1 VLHATIRR
9 VRAAPTLLC
18 LLLSAS
24 AFAAGHRQRAQAAES
39 TGHAAQA
46 AREYE
51 EAYQEEG
58 APELLYRLGLV
69 RRRLK
74 QYELSKEAFRG
85 YLRAAPEGELREE
98 VTRQL
103 AELNVLIEEQHRKVP
118 DEEHATVRRRKAAG
132 TARRVAGAGAGATA
146 SSTATATATPTPTPT
161 ATPTATS
168 TSTSTSTPTST
179 STSTTTATTTAT
191 PTATATT
198 TATTIATPTTTATTT
213 VTPALPTAAPAAAV
227 GGKVHGTQ
235 EGTHAPR
242 SRRARAAPWIAA
254 GAGAL
259 AVGGAALWW
268 DGQRISDDLHARF
281 AAGELDAADGPRY
294 ARARRESIAGRA
306 LVAGAAA
313 LGAIAVALWW

>member
-1 VLHATIRR
+1 MLHASIRE

-51 EAYQEEG
+51 EAYREEG

-118 DEEHATVRRRKAAG
+118 DEEHEKAPPAKKKKKAPRPEPGPPRRGPSAT
-132 TARRVAGAGAGATA
+132 AGAGAGAGA
-146 SSTATATATPTPTPT
+146 AKQSSKANE
-161 ATPTATS
+161 TS
-168 TSTSTSTPTST
+168 TSTSTSTATPTP
-179 STSTTTATTTAT
+179 TATTTPGGPSAN
-191 PTATATT
+191 
-198 TATTIATPTTTATTT
+198 
-213 VTPALPTAAPAAAV
+213 AAPTGAV
-227 GGKVHGTQ
+227 GGPVRAPQ
-235 EGTHAPR
+235 EATSRPR
-242 SRRARAAPWIAA
+242 SSGARAAPWIAA

-268 DGQRISDDLHARF
+268 DGARVSDDLHARF
-281 AAGELDAADGPRY
+281 AAGELDATDGPRY
-294 ARARRESIAGRA
+294 GRARRESIAGRA
-306 LVAGAAA
+306 MIAGAAV

>member
-1 VLHATIRR
+1 M
-9 VRAAPTLLC
+9 RAAPTLLC

-51 EAYQEEG
+51 EAYREEG

-118 DEEHATVRRRKAAG
+118 DEEHEKVPPARKKKAPRPAPEPPRRG
-132 TARRVAGAGAGATA
+132 PSATA
-146 SSTATATATPTPTPT
+146 ARAGSTSPPTP
-161 ATPTATS
+161 
-168 TSTSTSTPTST
+168 TSTPTST
-179 STSTTTATTTAT
+179 STPTPTTTS
-191 PTATATT
+191 
-198 TATTIATPTTTATTT
+198 TPTTTATTT
-213 VTPALPTAAPAAAV
+213 TTATPT
-227 GGKVHGTQ
+227 T
-235 EGTHAPR
+235 
-242 SRRARAAPWIAA
+242 
-254 GAGAL
+254 
-259 AVGGAALWW
+259 
-268 DGQRISDDLHARF
+268 
-281 AAGELDAADGPRY
+281 
-294 ARARRESIAGRA
+294 
-306 LVAGAAA
+306 
-313 LGAIAVALWW
+313 

>member
-1 VLHATIRR
+1 
-9 VRAAPTLLC
+9 LLC

-24 AFAAGHRQRAQAAES
+24 AFAAGHRQRAEAAES

-51 EAYQEEG
+51 EAYREEG

-85 YLRAAPEGELREE
+85 YLRAAPEGELGEE

-103 AELNVLIEEQHRKVP
+103 AELNVLIDEQHRKVP
-118 DEEHATVRRRKAAG
+118 DEEHAL
-132 TARRVAGAGAGATA
+132 
-146 SSTATATATPTPTPT
+146 TPTPASP
-161 ATPTATS
+161 
-168 TSTSTSTPTST
+168 
-179 STSTTTATTTAT
+179 
-191 PTATATT
+191 
-198 TATTIATPTTTATTT
+198 I
-213 VTPALPTAAPAAAV
+213 AAPAAAV
-227 GGKVHGTQ
+227 GRTARATPEASVT
-235 EGTHAPR
+235 AR
-242 SRRARAAPWIAA
+242 SRRARAAPWMAA

-268 DGQRISDDLHARF
+268 DGARVSDDLHARF

-306 LVAGAAA
+306 LIAGAAV
-313 LGAIAVALWW
+313 LGAVAVALWW